1 MNQYILDTHALL
13 WMQDDSGQLSEN
25 ARNVLVDN
33 KSRLYLS
40 IASFWEISIKQSL
53 GKLELSYSMDDLNNA
68 CEISRITILPIE
80 ISFLK
85 QLQLLPFI
93 HKDPFDRIIAATAI
107 DLNLKVITRDE
118 YIKQYKLETVW

>member
-1 MNQYILDTHALL
+1 MNQYLLDTHTLL
-13 WMQDDSGQLSEN
+13 WMQDDSNLLSEKAKN
-25 ARNVLVDN
+25 ILVDN

-68 CEISRITILPIE
+68 CKISQITILPME

-107 DLNLKVITRDE
+107 DLNLKIITRDD
-118 YIKQYKLETVW
+118 YIKQYKLETIW

>member
-25 ARNVLVDN
+25 ARNILVDN